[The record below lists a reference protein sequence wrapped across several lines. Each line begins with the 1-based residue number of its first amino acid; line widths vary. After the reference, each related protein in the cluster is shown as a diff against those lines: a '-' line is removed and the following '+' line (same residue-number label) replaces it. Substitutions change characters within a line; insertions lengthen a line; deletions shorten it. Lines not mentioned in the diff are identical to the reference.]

1 MSEAPPAIAAGLNWH
16 VAQTQSFREALV
28 AAELSKQGFSVFLP
42 QYLKRVRHARRVTN
56 VEAALFPGYV
66 FVGFGV
72 DARSRAVNGTRGVV
86 RLIMAGESPA
96 PIAKGIVEGLI
107 ARLDSRGYSS
117 LPHRAAIRLGDSVR
131 VLGGSFADALGLFE
145 EMRDGD
151 RVAILLNLL
160 GRKVGVV
167 IDEALV
173 EKAA

>member
-1 MSEAPPAIAAGLNWH
+1 MSEAPPAIAAGLTWH

-42 QYLKRVRHARRVTN
+42 QYVKRIRHARRVAIAA
-56 VEAALFPGYV
+56 AALVPGYV
-66 FVGFGV
+66 FVGFGS
-72 DARSRAVNGTRGVV
+72 DARWRAINGTRGVV

-96 PIAKGIVEGLI
+96 PVAKGIVGGLI
-107 ARLDSRGYSS
+107 ARRDARGYIP
-117 LPHRAAIRLGDSVR
+117 LPPRAEINLGDPVR
-131 VLGGSFADALGLFE
+131 VVGGSFADALGLFE

-151 RVAILLNLL
+151 RVAILLDLL
-160 GRKVGVV
+160 GRKVRVV